1 MPLLV
6 EPVCHLSHGGA
17 RKVAPLQLL
26 QTPLEAFERTSTS
39 RLSQRQCRSSLGTSD
54 QAASPF
60 LKAEVLLQVAM
71 EAVEDFMRLQARARL
86 GQQGFRQWQK
96 QHAYKIQE
104 VSHVVIQADTRR
116 TYKAFVAAWVVSA
129 AAAL

>member
-1 MPLLV
+1 M
-6 EPVCHLSHGGA
+6 
-17 RKVAPLQLL
+17 
-26 QTPLEAFERTSTS
+26 
-39 RLSQRQCRSSLGTSD
+39 TSD
-54 QAASPF
+54 RAASPF

-116 TYKAFVAAWVVSA
+116 TYKAFVAAWVISA
-129 AAAL
+129 AQLYELVGVAKFRASRLTALPVSVPASTVHLQQSTLTSNISACCRA